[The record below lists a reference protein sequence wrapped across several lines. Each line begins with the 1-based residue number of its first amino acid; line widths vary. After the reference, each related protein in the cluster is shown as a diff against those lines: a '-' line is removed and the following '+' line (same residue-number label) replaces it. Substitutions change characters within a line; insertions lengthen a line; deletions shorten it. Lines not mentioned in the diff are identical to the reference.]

1 MTSDT
6 RLADASALHLRNAI
20 ADGTVSAAEVAEAF
34 LARIARREPEIG
46 AFQAFDVDAVRSAAR
61 ARDAWQTEGRP
72 LGPLHG
78 LPVAIKDIIDTADMP
93 TENGTPL
100 DAGRRPAA
108 DAVVVARL
116 RAAGA
121 VILGKT
127 VSTELGAMHPRGT
140 RNPHDA
146 GHTPGGSSS
155 GSAAAVG
162 AGMAPL
168 AIGTQTNGSVVRP
181 ASFCGIVGYKPTFGA
196 IPRTGILPQARPL
209 DTVGV
214 FARSVVDAALLA
226 DVLSGP
232 DASDPDCSD
241 APPKVLDAAL
251 VPPPSPPT
259 FVFARTASWPSAEPG
274 TASAFEALA
283 AALGDACREARLPS
297 ACDEAIALHTTMA
310 FAGMARY
317 YGAYHDRGAEAL
329 SDWMRTAI
337 EAGRRIT
344 AVDYLAALDRRD
356 VLHAHLEDALGDGDV
371 FLTPSA
377 PGAAPAGL
385 GATGSPAFNTLWTLC
400 GMPAISLPL
409 LTGAKG
415 LPLGVQ
421 LVARR
426 GEDARLMRAAA
437 WLMASGPPSRLH
449 QPRL

>member
-34 LARIARREPEIG
+34 LARIARREPEVG
-46 AFQAFDVDAVRSAAR
+46 AFQAFDADAVRSAAR
-61 ARDAWQTEGRP
+61 ARDAWQAAGQP

-78 LPVAIKDIIDTADMP
+78 LPVAIKDIIDTADMA

-168 AIGTQTNGSVVRP
+168 ALGTQTNGSVVRP
-181 ASFCGIVGYKPTFGA
+181 ASFCGIVGYKPSFGA
-196 IPRTGILPQARPL
+196 IPRTGILPQVRVL

-214 FARSVVDAALLA
+214 FARSIADAALLA
-226 DVLSGP
+226 DALSGP

-251 VPPPSPPT
+251 VPPPLPPS

-274 TASAFEALA
+274 TARAFEALA
-283 AALGDACREARLPS
+283 AALGDACREASLPA
-297 ACDEAIALHTTMA
+297 ACDDAIALHTTMA

-317 YGAYHDRGAEAL
+317 YGAYHDRGADAL
-329 SDWMRTAI
+329 SAWMRTAI
-337 EAGRRIT
+337 EAGRKIT

-356 VLHAHLEDALGDGDV
+356 DIHAALVDALGDGDV
-371 FLTPSA
+371 FLTPAA

-409 LTGAKG
+409 LTGSKG

-437 WLMASGPPSRLH
+437 WLMAAGIAG
-449 QPRL
+449 

>member
-1 MTSDT
+1 MAADG
-6 RLADASALHLRNAI
+6 RIADAAALHLRNAI
-20 ADGTVSAAEVAEAF
+20 TDRTVTAAEVAEAF
-34 LARIARREPEIG
+34 LARIADREPEVG
-46 AFQAFDVDAVRSAAR
+46 AFAAFDAGQVRAAAR
-61 ARDAWQTEGRP
+61 DRDAWQAAGKP

-78 LPVAIKDIIDTADMP
+78 LPVALKDIIDTADMP

-100 DAGRRPAA
+100 DAGRRPTA

-127 VSTELGAMHPRGT
+127 VCTELGAMHPRGT
-140 RNPHDA
+140 RNPHDP

-168 AIGTQTNGSVVRP
+168 ALGTQTNGSVVRP

-214 FARSVVDAALLA
+214 FARSVADAALLA
-226 DVLSGP
+226 DALSGP
-232 DASDPDCSD
+232 DASDPDSSET
-241 APPKVLDAAL
+241 PPGVLEAAL
-251 VPPPSPPT
+251 VPPPSPPA
-259 FVFARTASWPSAEPG
+259 FVFARTASWPTAEPE
-274 TASAFEALA
+274 TARAFATLA
-283 AALGDACREARLPS
+283 AKLGGACREAALP
-297 ACDEAIALHTTMA
+297 AECDDAIAVHTTLA
-310 FAGMARY
+310 FAGMARH
-317 YGAYHDRGAEAL
+317 YGPYHDRGADAL
-329 SDWMRTAI
+329 SPWMRTAI
-337 EAGRRIT
+337 EEGRTIT
-344 AVDYLAALDRRD
+344 AVDYLAGLDHRD
-356 VLHAHLEDALGDGDV
+356 LIHAGVVSALGDGDV
-371 FLTPSA
+371 FLTPAA
-377 PGAAPAGL
+377 PGAAPAGID
-385 GATGSPAFNTLWTLC
+385 ATGSPAFNTLWTLC

-409 LTGAKG
+409 LAGAKG

-437 WLMASGPPSRLH
+437 WLMAAGIAG
-449 QPRL
+449 